1 MDREDIISDLNKINI
16 ANNNDFV
23 KKTIVRALAEGKVEM
38 TVDELEGIL
47 PNDSFELVK
56 FDAEYGVGKKRLEEN
71 PNLPLTYMFREYTG
85 VQNGDFEILDD
96 NLLDRNRHG
105 VTLVGDMSSVNMENL
120 VASATSAVKRDLERG
135 LNYHKGPQDD
145 ILQPALAALTRL
157 NVRDL
162 PTHMMEMMENLPN
175 MSEAESKNAILEVLA
190 LTGVRVNM
198 ENLGK
203 VMEAETMANYADYY
217 QDDIEESVA
226 DRVSREG
233 DVTPEREAEIRKE
246 ATSEITDTTVVYDE
260 YGDAVFANISEPED
274 QFLFDP
280 DEIQLDSLKDMA
292 KSSME
297 NGRFVDRLLES
308 ETVKSLLSSL
318 ASYME
323 VNRLHFQESFVP
335 RDVAEAA
342 GKRMVGMHEIQESAS
357 TLAQSKGKMLGIE
370 AQDKKTNKENQ
381 TREDEDGAR

>member
-1 MDREDIISDLNKINI
+1 
-16 ANNNDFV
+16 
-23 KKTIVRALAEGKVEM
+23 
-38 TVDELEGIL
+38 
-47 PNDSFELVK
+47 
-56 FDAEYGVGKKRLEEN
+56 
-71 PNLPLTYMFREYTG
+71 
-85 VQNGDFEILDD
+85 
-96 NLLDRNRHG
+96 
-105 VTLVGDMSSVNMENL
+105 
-120 VASATSAVKRDLERG
+120 
-135 LNYHKGPQDD
+135 
-145 ILQPALAALTRL
+145 
-157 NVRDL
+157 
-162 PTHMMEMMENLPN
+162 MMEMMENLPN

-318 ASYME
+318 ANYME

-342 GKRMVGMHEIQESAS
+342 GKRMIGMHEIQESAS

>member
-16 ANNNDFV
+16 ANNKDFV

-203 VMEAETMANYADYY
+203 VMEAETMANYADFY

-233 DVTPEREAEIRKE
+233 DVSPEREAEIRKE

-308 ETVKSLLSSL
+308 ETVKSLLSNL

-342 GKRMVGMHEIQESAS
+342 GKRMIGMHEIQESAS

>member
-16 ANNNDFV
+16 ANNQDFV

-233 DVTPEREAEIRKE
+233 DVSPEREAEIRKE

-297 NGRFVDRLLES
+297 NGRFVATELIQNGISVEAICDNNH
-308 ETVKSLLSSL
+308 
-318 ASYME
+318 A
-323 VNRLHFQESFVP
+323 LHGTEPVSGIKCIAPTDMDIGIPVVITLKLSFV
-335 RDVAEAA
+335 DEV
-342 GKRMVGMHEIQESAS
+342 KKQ
-357 TLAQSKGKMLGIE
+357 LNDLGCKVL
-370 AQDKKTNKENQ
+370 DCV
-381 TREDEDGAR
+381 

>member
-1 MDREDIISDLNKINI
+1 MDREEIISDLNKINI

-135 LNYHKGPQDD
+135 LSYHKGPQDD

-203 VMEAETMANYADYY
+203 VMEAETMANYAEFY

-226 DRVSREG
+226 DRISKEG

-318 ASYME
+318 ANYME

>member
-1 MDREDIISDLNKINI
+1 MDREEIISDLSKINI
-16 ANNNDFV
+16 ANNKDFV

-175 MSEAESKNAILEVLA
+175 MSEAESKNAILQVLA

-203 VMEAETMANYADYY
+203 IMESETMANYAEFY

-226 DRVSREG
+226 DRISKEG

-318 ASYME
+318 ANYME

-342 GKRMVGMHEIQESAS
+342 GKRMIGMHEIQESAS

-370 AQDKKTNKENQ
+370 EQDKKTNKENQ

>member
-56 FDAEYGVGKKRLEEN
+56 FDAEYGVGKKRQEEN

-120 VASATSAVKRDLERG
+120 VASAMSAVKRDLERG
-135 LNYHKGPQDD
+135 LSFHKGPQDD

-203 VMEAETMANYADYY
+203 VMEAETMANYADFY

-318 ASYME
+318 ANYME

-342 GKRMVGMHEIQESAS
+342 GKRMIGMHEIQESAS

-370 AQDKKTNKENQ
+370 EQDKKTNKENQ

>member
-1 MDREDIISDLNKINI
+1 MDREEIISDLSKINI
-16 ANNNDFV
+16 ANNKDFV

-38 TVDELEGIL
+38 TVDELKGIL
-47 PNDSFELVK
+47 PSDSFELVK
-56 FDAEYGVGKKRLEEN
+56 FDAEYGVGKKRQEEN
-71 PNLPLTYMFREYTG
+71 PNLPLTYMFRKYTR
-85 VQNGDFEILDD
+85 VQDGDFEILDD
-96 NLLDRNRHG
+96 NLLDENRHG
-105 VTLVGDMSSVNMENL
+105 VTLVGDMSSVNLETL
-120 VASATSAVKRDLERG
+120 VASATAAVKRDLEKG
-135 LNYHKGPQDD
+135 LNYHKGPQED
-145 ILQPALAALTRL
+145 ILQPTLAALTRL

-292 KSSME
+292 KGSME
-297 NGRFVDRLLES
+297 NGKFVDRLLES

-318 ASYME
+318 ANYME

-342 GKRMVGMHEIQESAS
+342 GKRMIGMSEIQESAS

>member
-120 VASATSAVKRDLERG
+120 VASAMSAVKRDLERG

-203 VMEAETMANYADYY
+203 IMESETMANYAEFY

-226 DRVSREG
+226 DRISKEG

-318 ASYME
+318 ANYME

-342 GKRMVGMHEIQESAS
+342 GKRMIGMHEIQESAS

>member
-318 ASYME
+318 ANYME

-342 GKRMVGMHEIQESAS
+342 GKRMIGMHEIQESAS

>member
-1 MDREDIISDLNKINI
+1 MDREEIISDLNKINI

-135 LNYHKGPQDD
+135 LSYHKGPQDD

-203 VMEAETMANYADYY
+203 IMESETMANYAEFY

-226 DRVSREG
+226 DRISKEG

-370 AQDKKTNKENQ
+370 AEDKKTNKENQ

>member
-1 MDREDIISDLNKINI
+1 MDREEIISDLNKINI

-203 VMEAETMANYADYY
+203 VIEAETMANYADYY

-233 DVTPEREAEIRKE
+233 DVSPEREAEIRKE

-318 ASYME
+318 ANYME

-342 GKRMVGMHEIQESAS
+342 GKRMIGMHEIQESAS

-370 AQDKKTNKENQ
+370 EQDKKTNKENQ

>member
-1 MDREDIISDLNKINI
+1 MDREEIINDLKKINI
-16 ANNNDFV
+16 ANNQDFV

-56 FDAEYGVGKKRLEEN
+56 FDAEYGVGKKRQEEN
-71 PNLPLTYMFREYTG
+71 PNLPLTYMFRKYTR
-85 VQNGDFEILDD
+85 VQDGDFEILDD
-96 NLLDRNRHG
+96 NLLDENRHG
-105 VTLVGDMSSVNMENL
+105 VTLVGDMSSVNLETL
-120 VASATSAVKRDLERG
+120 VASATAAVKRDLEKG

-145 ILQPALAALTRL
+145 ILQPTLAALTRL
-157 NVRDL
+157 NVRNL
-162 PTHMMEMMENLPN
+162 PAHMMEMMENLPN
-175 MSEAESKNAILEVLA
+175 MSDAQAKNAILEVLA
-190 LTGVRVNM
+190 LTGARVNM

-203 VMEAETMANYADYY
+203 IMESETMANYADYY

-226 DRVSREG
+226 DRISKEG

-260 YGDAVFANISEPED
+260 YGDAVFENISDPDD

-280 DEIQLDSLKDMA
+280 DEIKLDSLKDMA
-292 KSSME
+292 KGSME
-297 NGRFVDRLLES
+297 NGKFVDRLLES

-318 ASYME
+318 ANYME

-342 GKRMVGMHEIQESAS
+342 GKRMIGMSEVKGAAD
-357 TLAQSKGKMLGIE
+357 TLAQSREKLLGIDE
-370 AQDKKTNKENQ
+370 RDNKGNIEDPN
-381 TREDEDGAR
+381 REDNDGVR

>member
-135 LNYHKGPQDD
+135 LSYHKGPQDD

-342 GKRMVGMHEIQESAS
+342 GKRMIGMHEIQESAS

>member
-16 ANNNDFV
+16 ANNQDFV

-56 FDAEYGVGKKRLEEN
+56 FDAEYGVGKKRQEEN

-120 VASATSAVKRDLERG
+120 VASAMSAVKRDLERG
-135 LNYHKGPQDD
+135 LSFHKGPQDD

-203 VMEAETMANYADYY
+203 VMEAETMENYADFY

-318 ASYME
+318 ANYME

-342 GKRMVGMHEIQESAS
+342 GKRMIGMHEIQESAS

-370 AQDKKTNKENQ
+370 EQDKKTNKENQ